1 MSLSRKITDDGKVL
15 KIVLDEKFDF
25 GTVREFRD
33 AYAIDYDDKNIE
45 KVVIDLEQ
53 TEYMDSSALGML
65 LNMQKSLQDR
75 ISAFS
80 IINACP
86 KVAKILE
93 ISRFDKK
100 FEIIGADD

>member
-1 MSLSRKITDDGKVL
+1 MSLTRKVSDDGKVL
-15 KIVLDEKFDF
+15 TIALEEKFDF

-33 AYAIDYDDKNIE
+33 AYGHDNSGVE
-45 KVVIDLEQ
+45 KVVIDLEK

-65 LNMQKSLQDR
+65 LNMQKSLQEQV
-75 ISAFS
+75 SAFS

-100 FEIIGADD
+100 FEIVSADD